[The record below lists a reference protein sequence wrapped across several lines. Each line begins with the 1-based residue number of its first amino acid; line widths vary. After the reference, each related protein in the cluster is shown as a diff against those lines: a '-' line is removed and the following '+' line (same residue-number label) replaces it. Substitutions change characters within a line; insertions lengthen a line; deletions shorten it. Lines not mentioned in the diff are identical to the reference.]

1 MLSCS
6 LFYVYWYCVHIC
18 VNLCSAVWTIHVSHA
33 FLSRNDIPWRHHCV
47 RAVLHF
53 NINFIHM
60 HRCHFI
66 NLGPHDDIIVFAL
79 SCRLNNIPMH
89 ICNQGTKPKYLFKK
103 KIKTLAHGLLAYE
116 GVTSYKWQAR
126 NLYKCPPPLVWN
138 WHFLAKQS

>member
-103 KIKTLAHGLLAYE
+103 KNTCSLFCLLIKGLLHISGKQGISINA
-116 GVTSYKWQAR
+116 
-126 NLYKCPPPLVWN
+126 PPPP
-138 WHFLAKQS
+138 